1 MRGRRPLAI
10 GGARVGIVLGTGA
23 GALGKRLDGARST
36 PYAAIRGFVSA
47 GVAGHAGELI
57 TGELSGVPVAVLAGR
72 PHFYE
77 GHSMA
82 RVVGGVRALAR
93 AGVRA
98 VILTNAA
105 GGIARFL
112 STGDL
117 MLVADHVNG
126 FGTNPLIGDGEIASG
141 SPFLDMTAAY
151 DPELRR
157 LARAAARRL
166 GLVLKE
172 GVYVGVP
179 GPSYET
185 PAEIRLWKR
194 LGADA
199 IGMSTVP
206 EVIALRREGVRVLAI
221 STITNAA
228 AGLSRDPLTHE
239 DVLEAGR
246 KAVSRL
252 GDLLAAVVPAIDA
265 VLPARNTPGRRTPRR
280 PALRVREVP
289 GRRASGARSRR
300 KKGS

>member
-1 MRGRRPLAI
+1 
-10 GGARVGIVLGTGA
+10 
-23 GALGKRLDGARST
+23 
-36 PYAAIRGFVSA
+36 
-47 GVAGHAGELI
+47 VAGHAGELI
-57 TGELSGVPVAVLAGR
+57 TGELSGVRVAVLAGR

-82 RVVGGVRALAR
+82 RVVAGVRALAR

-98 VILTNAA
+98 AILTNAA
-105 GGIARFL
+105 GGIGRGLTA
-112 STGDL
+112 GDL

-126 FGTNPLIGDGEIASG
+126 FGTNPLIGDASMAPS

-151 DPELRR
+151 DPEFRR
-157 LARAAARRL
+157 LARTAARRM

-179 GPSYET
+179 GPCYET
-185 PAEIRLWKR
+185 PAEIRFWRR

-221 STITNAA
+221 STITNMA
-228 AGLSRDPLTHE
+228 AGLSPGRLAHE
-239 DVLEAGR
+239 DVLETGGR
-246 KAVSRL
+246 MASRL
-252 GDLLAAVVPAIDA
+252 GDLVAAVLPLIDA
-265 VLPARNTPGRRTPRR
+265 VLPPRDPTPRRTPVRL
-280 PALRVREVP
+280 PA
-289 GRRASGARSRR
+289 RAERGTGGARAPRPGR

>member
-1 MRGRRPLAI
+1 
-10 GGARVGIVLGTGA
+10 
-23 GALGKRLDGARST
+23 
-36 PYAAIRGFVSA
+36 
-47 GVAGHAGELI
+47 VAGHAGELI

-82 RVVGGVRALAR
+82 RVVAGVRALAR

-105 GGIARFL
+105 GGIGRGLKA
-112 STGDL
+112 GDL

-126 FGTNPLIGDGEIASG
+126 FGTNPLIGDASMAPG

-151 DPELRR
+151 DPEFRR
-157 LARAAARRL
+157 LARRAARRL
-166 GLVLKE
+166 RLVLKE
-172 GVYVGVP
+172 GVYVGVS
-179 GPSYET
+179 GPCYET
-185 PAEIRLWKR
+185 PAEIRLWRR

-206 EVIALRREGVRVLAI
+206 EVIALRREGVRVLGI
-221 STITNAA
+221 STITNMAS
-228 AGLSRDPLTHE
+228 GLSRGRFTHE

-246 KAVSRL
+246 KTASRL
-252 GDLLAAVVPAIDA
+252 GDLVTAIVPLIEAALA
-265 VLPARNTPGRRTPRR
+265 PGNPPPRRTPMR
-280 PALRVREVP
+280 PPARAEDVSGRP
-289 GRRASGARSRR
+289 GRSRSGR

>member
-1 MRGRRPLAI
+1 
-10 GGARVGIVLGTGA
+10 VGIVLGSGA
-23 GALGKRLDGARST
+23 GAIANRLAGARRTS
-36 PYAAIRGFVSA
+36 YAEIPGFSPA
-47 GVAGHAGELI
+47 GVAGHAGELV
-57 TGELSGVPVAVLAGR
+57 TGELAGVPVAVLAGR

-82 RVVGGVRALAR
+82 RLVAGVRALAR

-98 VILTNAA
+98 AILTNAA
-105 GGIARFL
+105 GGIGRSLAA
-112 STGDL
+112 GDL

-126 FGTNPLIGDGEIASG
+126 FGTNPLVGDASMASG
-141 SPFLDMTAAY
+141 QPFLDMTAAY
-151 DPELRR
+151 DPEFRR
-157 LARAAARRL
+157 FARAAARRL
-166 GLVLKE
+166 GLVLRE

-179 GPSYET
+179 GPCYET

-221 STITNAA
+221 STITNMA
-228 AGLSRDPLTHE
+228 AGLSSGRLAHE

-246 KAVSRL
+246 EAASRL
-252 GDLLAAVVPAIDA
+252 GDLVAA
-265 VLPARNTPGRRTPRR
+265 VLPLIDAALPRR
-280 PALRVREVP
+280 NPTPPGAPARPLGGADEVP
-289 GRRASGARSRR
+289 GRARGSRSRT

>member
-1 MRGRRPLAI
+1 M
-10 GGARVGIVLGTGA
+10 
-23 GALGKRLDGARST
+23 D
-36 PYAAIRGFVSA
+36 
-47 GVAGHAGELI
+47 
-57 TGELSGVPVAVLAGR
+57 
-72 PHFYE
+72 
-77 GHSMA
+77 
-82 RVVGGVRALAR
+82 
-93 AGVRA
+93 
-98 VILTNAA
+98 
-105 GGIARFL
+105 
-112 STGDL
+112 
-117 MLVADHVNG
+117 
-126 FGTNPLIGDGEIASG
+126 IASG

-151 DPELRR
+151 DPEFRR

-172 GVYVGVP
+172 GVYVGVS

-185 PAEIRLWKR
+185 PAEIRLWRR

-228 AGLSRDPLTHE
+228 AGLSPGPLAHG

-246 KAVSRL
+246 KAAARL

-265 VLPARNTPGRRTPRR
+265 VLPAPIGPARRTPPRPSLRSRTPPGRRP
-280 PALRVREVP
+280 P
-289 GRRASGARSRR
+289 GSRSKR